1 MTQIK
6 FHRSKSSS
14 MLANTVKKRQVWK
27 TAMMAGQKKG
37 AQGRKRQRVLTLNPQ
52 PSIRGINLS
61 TD

>member
-27 TAMMAGQKKG
+27 TAMIRREHKG
-37 AQGRKRQRVLTLNPQ
+37 ERDREC
-52 PSIRGINLS
+52 
-61 TD
+61 